1 MIHYSLVCDAAHE
14 FDGWFRDSATFDAQ
28 ASSGVVVCP
37 YCHSAK
43 VAKAVMAPHVAR
55 KFSPRA
61 SAEKTRQPSCARR
74 QDESQVEGQVE
85 SQDERQSDQQADRQP
100 VALLDERH
108 AQLRAMIRELR
119 ETIVAS
125 TEDVGDSFP
134 SEARKIQDGDAEPR
148 PIRGRAS
155 LAEAKSL
162 LDDGIEI
169 LPFPGPPGEGN

>member
-37 YCHSAK
+37 YCHSTK
-43 VAKAVMAPHVAR
+43 IAKAVMAPHVR
-55 KFSPRA
+55 KSFPRA
-61 SAEKTRQPSCARR
+61 SVEETPQPSCARR
-74 QDESQVEGQVE
+74 LDESREE
-85 SQDERQSDQQADRQP
+85 SREESQP

-119 ETIVAS
+119 ESIVAS
-125 TEDVGDSFP
+125 TEDVGERFP

-162 LDDGIEI
+162 LEDGIEI
-169 LPFPGPPGEGN
+169 LPFPGVPGEGN

>member
-37 YCHSAK
+37 YCHSTSI
-43 VAKAVMAPHVAR
+43 AKAVMAPHVAR
-55 KFSPRA
+55 KFYSGA
-61 SAEKTRQPSCARR
+61 SVEEKRQPSCARR
-74 QDESQVEGQVE
+74 EDEGQEE
-85 SQDERQSDQQADRQP
+85 SRP

-119 ETIVAS
+119 ESIVAS
-125 TEDVGDSFP
+125 TEDVGERFP

-162 LDDGIEI
+162 LEDGIEI
-169 LPFPGPPGEGN
+169 LPFPGLPGEGN

>member
-37 YCHSAK
+37 YCHSTK
-43 VAKAVMAPHVAR
+43 IAKAVMAPHVAR
-55 KFSPRA
+55 NILPRA
-61 SAEKTRQPSCARR
+61 KRQPSCARR
-74 QDESQVEGQVE
+74 QDEGRQDSQEE
-85 SQDERQSDQQADRQP
+85 SQP

-119 ETIVAS
+119 ETLEAS
-125 TEDVGDSFP
+125 TEDVGERFP

-162 LDDGIEI
+162 LEDGIEI
-169 LPFPGPPGEGN
+169 LPFPGLPGEGN

>member
-1 MIHYSLVCDAAHE
+1 MIHYSLVCAEAHE
-14 FDGWFRDSATFDAQ
+14 FDGWFRDSASYDAQ

-37 YCHSAK
+37 FCQSTN

-55 KFSPRA
+55 K
-61 SAEKTRQPSCARR
+61 SARGEPETAAEETRQSPSP
-74 QDESQVEGQVE
+74 QHQE
-85 SQDERQSDQQADRQP
+85 ERQA

-125 TEDVGDSFP
+125 TEDVGERFS
-134 SEARKIQDGDAEPR
+134 SEARKIQDGDAKSR
-148 PIRGRAS
+148 AIRGRAS

-162 LDDGIEI
+162 LEDGIEI
-169 LPFPGPPGEGN
+169 LPFPGPLGEGN

>member
-37 YCHSAK
+37 YCHSTK

-55 KFSPRA
+55 NFFPRA
-61 SAEKTRQPSCARR
+61 SVDETRQPSCARR
-74 QDESQVEGQVE
+74 QDESQVE
-85 SQDERQSDQQADRQP
+85 SQEERQADQQP

-119 ETIVAS
+119 ETLEAS
-125 TEDVGDSFP
+125 TEDVGERFP
-134 SEARKIQDGDAEPR
+134 SEARKIQDGDAPPR
-148 PIRGRAS
+148 AIRGRAS

-162 LDDGIEI
+162 LEDGIKI
-169 LPFPGPPGEGN
+169 LPFPGLPGEGN

>member
-37 YCHSAK
+37 HCHSTNI
-43 VAKAVMAPHVAR
+43 AKAVMAPHVAR
-55 KFSPRA
+55 NLFPSA
-61 SAEKTRQPSCARR
+61 SVEEKRQPSCARR
-74 QDESQVEGQVE
+74 QDESHEE
-85 SQDERQSDQQADRQP
+85 SQP

-108 AQLRAMIRELR
+108 AQLRAMIRELH
-119 ETIVAS
+119 ETLKAA
-125 TEDVGDSFP
+125 TEDVGERFP

-162 LDDGIEI
+162 LEDGIEI
-169 LPFPGPPGEGN
+169 LPFPGLPGEGN

>member
-37 YCHSAK
+37 YCHSTK

-55 KFSPRA
+55 NFFSRA
-61 SAEKTRQPSCARR
+61 SVEEERQPSCARG
-74 QDESQVEGQVE
+74 QGES
-85 SQDERQSDQQADRQP
+85 QP

-119 ETIVAS
+119 ESIVAS
-125 TEDVGDSFP
+125 TEDVGERFP

-162 LDDGIEI
+162 LEDGIEI
-169 LPFPGPPGEGN
+169 LPFPGLRGEGN

>member
-28 ASSGVVVCP
+28 ASSGVVACP
-37 YCHSAK
+37 YCHSTK

-55 KFSPRA
+55 KFFPRA
-61 SAEKTRQPSCARR
+61 SKEEKRQPSCARR
-74 QDESQVEGQVE
+74 RDEGQE
-85 SQDERQSDQQADRQP
+85 KGEADRQP

-119 ETIVAS
+119 ESLVSA
-125 TEDVGDSFP
+125 TEDVGERFP
-134 SEARKIQDGDAEPR
+134 SEARKIQDGDADQR

-162 LDDGIEI
+162 LEDGIEI
-169 LPFPGPPGEGN
+169 LPFPALPGEGN

>member
-37 YCHSAK
+37 YCHSTNI
-43 VAKAVMAPHVAR
+43 AKAVMAPHVAR
-55 KFSPRA
+55 KFFSRA
-61 SAEKTRQPSCARR
+61 SVEEERQPSCARG
-74 QDESQVEGQVE
+74 QDES
-85 SQDERQSDQQADRQP
+85 QP

-119 ETIVAS
+119 ESIVAS
-125 TEDVGDSFP
+125 TEDVGERFP

-162 LDDGIEI
+162 LEDGIEI
-169 LPFPGPPGEGN
+169 LPFPGLRGEGN

>member
-37 YCHSAK
+37 HCHSTNI
-43 VAKAVMAPHVAR
+43 AKAVMAPHVAR
-55 KFSPRA
+55 KFFSRA
-61 SAEKTRQPSCARR
+61 SVEEERQPSCARG
-74 QDESQVEGQVE
+74 QDES
-85 SQDERQSDQQADRQP
+85 QP

-119 ETIVAS
+119 ESIVAS
-125 TEDVGDSFP
+125 TEDVGERFP
-134 SEARKIQDGDAEPR
+134 SEAHKIQDGEAEPR

-162 LDDGIEI
+162 LEDGIEI
-169 LPFPGPPGEGN
+169 LPFPGLRGEGN

>member
-1 MIHYSLVCDAAHE
+1 MIHYSLICDAAHE

-28 ASSGVVVCP
+28 ASSGVVACP
-37 YCHSAK
+37 YCHSTK

-55 KFSPRA
+55 KSFPRA
-61 SAEKTRQPSCARR
+61 PVEETRQRPCARR
-74 QDESQVEGQVE
+74 QDESQE
-85 SQDERQSDQQADRQP
+85 DRQADRQS
-100 VALLDERH
+100 VVLLDERH

-125 TEDVGDSFP
+125 TEDVGESFP

-148 PIRGRAS
+148 AIRGRAS

-162 LDDGIEI
+162 LEEGIEI
-169 LPFPGPPGEGN
+169 LPFPGLPGEGN

>member
-37 YCHSAK
+37 HCHSTNI
-43 VAKAVMAPHVAR
+43 AKAVMAPHVAR
-55 KFSPRA
+55 NFFPSA
-61 SAEKTRQPSCARR
+61 SVEEKRQPSCARR
-74 QDESQVEGQVE
+74 QDESHDGQEE
-85 SQDERQSDQQADRQP
+85 SRP

-108 AQLRAMIRELR
+108 AQLRAMIRELH
-119 ETIVAS
+119 ETLKAS
-125 TEDVGDSFP
+125 TEDVGESFP

-162 LDDGIEI
+162 LEDGIEI
-169 LPFPGPPGEGN
+169 LPIPGLPGEGN

>member
-28 ASSGVVVCP
+28 ASSSVVVCP
-37 YCHSAK
+37 YCHSTK

-61 SAEKTRQPSCARR
+61 SAEKTRKASCARR
-74 QDESQVEGQVE
+74 QDESQVE
-85 SQDERQSDQQADRQP
+85 SQEERQSDQQADRQP

-119 ETIVAS
+119 ESIVAS
-125 TEDVGDSFP
+125 TEDVGDRFP

-148 PIRGRAS
+148 AIRGRAS

-162 LDDGIEI
+162 LEDGIEI
-169 LPFPGPPGEGN
+169 LPFPGLPGEGN

>member
-37 YCHSAK
+37 YCHSTK
-43 VAKAVMAPHVAR
+43 IAKAVMAPHVAR
-55 KFSPRA
+55 NSFPRA
-61 SAEKTRQPSCARR
+61 SVEENGQPSCARR
-74 QDESQVEGQVE
+74 PDEGQEE
-85 SQDERQSDQQADRQP
+85 SQP

-119 ETIVAS
+119 ESIVAS
-125 TEDVGDSFP
+125 TEDVGERFP

-162 LDDGIEI
+162 LEDGIEI
-169 LPFPGPPGEGN
+169 LPFPGLPGEGN

>member
-1 MIHYSLVCDAAHE
+1 MIHYSLICDAAHE

-28 ASSGVVVCP
+28 ASSGAVVCP

-55 KFSPRA
+55 KFFPRA
-61 SAEKTRQPSCARR
+61 SVEDTRQPSRCARR
-74 QDESQVEGQVE
+74 QDESQE
-85 SQDERQSDQQADRQP
+85 ERQGDHQQADQQEDQQP

-119 ETIVAS
+119 EAILAS
-125 TEDVGDSFP
+125 TEDVGKRFP
-134 SEARKIQDGDAEPR
+134 SEARKILDGDAEPR
-148 PIRGRAS
+148 AIRGRAS

-162 LDDGIEI
+162 LEDGIEI
-169 LPFPGPPGEGN
+169 LPFPGVPGEGN

>member
-37 YCHSAK
+37 YCHSTK
-43 VAKAVMAPHVAR
+43 IAKAVMAPHVAR
-55 KFSPRA
+55 KFFSRA
-61 SAEKTRQPSCARR
+61 SVEEKDGPSFARR
-74 QDESQVEGQVE
+74 EDEGKEE
-85 SQDERQSDQQADRQP
+85 SRP

-119 ETIVAS
+119 ESIVAS
-125 TEDVGDSFP
+125 TEDVGERFP

-162 LDDGIEI
+162 LEDGIEI
-169 LPFPGPPGEGN
+169 LPFPGLPGEGN

>member
-37 YCHSAK
+37 YCHSTK
-43 VAKAVMAPHVAR
+43 IAKAVMAPHVAR
-55 KFSPRA
+55 KFFSRA
-61 SAEKTRQPSCARR
+61 SVEEERQTSCARG
-74 QDESQVEGQVE
+74 QDESREE
-85 SQDERQSDQQADRQP
+85 SQP

-119 ETIVAS
+119 ESIVAS
-125 TEDVGDSFP
+125 TEDVGERFP

-162 LDDGIEI
+162 LEDGIEI
-169 LPFPGPPGEGN
+169 LPFPGLRGEGN

>member
-37 YCHSAK
+37 HCHSTSI
-43 VAKAVMAPHVAR
+43 AKAVMAPHVAR
-55 KFSPRA
+55 KFFSRA
-61 SAEKTRQPSCARR
+61 SVEEERQPSCARG
-74 QDESQVEGQVE
+74 QDES
-85 SQDERQSDQQADRQP
+85 QP

-119 ETIVAS
+119 ESIVAS
-125 TEDVGDSFP
+125 TEDMGERFP

-162 LDDGIEI
+162 LEDGIEI
-169 LPFPGPPGEGN
+169 LPFPGLRGEGN

>member
-37 YCHSAK
+37 YCHSTNI
-43 VAKAVMAPHVAR
+43 AKAVMAPHVAR
-55 KFSPRA
+55 KFFSRA
-61 SAEKTRQPSCARR
+61 SVEEERQPSCARR
-74 QDESQVEGQVE
+74 QDEGQEE
-85 SQDERQSDQQADRQP
+85 SQP

-119 ETIVAS
+119 ESIVSS
-125 TEDVGDSFP
+125 TEDVGERFP

-162 LDDGIEI
+162 LEDGIEI
-169 LPFPGPPGEGN
+169 LPFPGLPGEGN

>member
-37 YCHSAK
+37 YCHSTK

-55 KFSPRA
+55 KFFPRA
-61 SAEKTRQPSCARR
+61 SVEETRQPSCARR
-74 QDESQVEGQVE
+74 QDESPE
-85 SQDERQSDQQADRQP
+85 ERQADHQP

-119 ETIVAS
+119 ESIVAS
-125 TEDVGDSFP
+125 TEDVGERFP

-148 PIRGRAS
+148 AIRGRAS

-162 LDDGIEI
+162 LEDGIEI
-169 LPFPGPPGEGN
+169 LPFPGLPGEGN

>member
-37 YCHSAK
+37 YCHSTK
-43 VAKAVMAPHVAR
+43 IAKAVMAPHVAR
-55 KFSPRA
+55 NSSARA
-61 SAEKTRQPSCARR
+61 SGDEKRQPSCARR
-74 QDESQVEGQVE
+74 QEES
-85 SQDERQSDQQADRQP
+85 QP

-119 ETIVAS
+119 ESIVSS
-125 TEDVGDSFP
+125 TEDVGERFP

-162 LDDGIEI
+162 LEDGIEI
-169 LPFPGPPGEGN
+169 LPFPGLPGEGN

>member
-37 YCHSAK
+37 YCHSTK
-43 VAKAVMAPHVAR
+43 IAKAVMAPHVAR
-55 KFSPRA
+55 KFFSRA
-61 SAEKTRQPSCARR
+61 SVEEERQPSCARG
-74 QDESQVEGQVE
+74 QDEG
-85 SQDERQSDQQADRQP
+85 QP

-119 ETIVAS
+119 ESIVAS
-125 TEDVGDSFP
+125 TEDVGERFP

-162 LDDGIEI
+162 LEDGIEI
-169 LPFPGPPGEGN
+169 LPFPGLRGEGN

>member
-37 YCHSAK
+37 YCHSTK
-43 VAKAVMAPHVAR
+43 IAKAVMAPHVAR
-55 KFSPRA
+55 KFFSRA
-61 SAEKTRQPSCARR
+61 SVEEKDGPSCTRR
-74 QDESQVEGQVE
+74 EDEGKEE
-85 SQDERQSDQQADRQP
+85 SRP

-119 ETIVAS
+119 ESIVAS
-125 TEDVGDSFP
+125 TEDVGERFP

-162 LDDGIEI
+162 LEDGIEI
-169 LPFPGPPGEGN
+169 LPFPGLPGEGN

>member
-1 MIHYSLVCDAAHE
+1 MWRVN
-14 FDGWFRDSATFDAQ
+14 FFR
-28 ASSGVVVCP
+28 
-37 YCHSAK
+37 
-43 VAKAVMAPHVAR
+43 
-55 KFSPRA
+55 
-61 SAEKTRQPSCARR
+61 ARR
-74 QDESQVEGQVE
+74 LKKSASRRARGARTRARREPGNKPS
-85 SQDERQSDQQADRQP
+85 QP

-125 TEDVGDSFP
+125 TEDVGESFP

-162 LDDGIEI
+162 LEDGIEI
-169 LPFPGPPGEGN
+169 LPFPGLPGEGN

>member
-37 YCHSAK
+37 YCHSTNI
-43 VAKAVMAPHVAR
+43 AKAVMAPHVAR
-55 KFSPRA
+55 KFFSRA
-61 SAEKTRQPSCARR
+61 SVEEERQPSCARG
-74 QDESQVEGQVE
+74 QDES
-85 SQDERQSDQQADRQP
+85 QP

-119 ETIVAS
+119 ESIVAS
-125 TEDVGDSFP
+125 TEDVGERFP
-134 SEARKIQDGDAEPR
+134 SEARKIQDGEAEPR

-162 LDDGIEI
+162 LEDGIEI
-169 LPFPGPPGEGN
+169 LPFPGLRGEGN

>member
-14 FDGWFRDSATFDAQ
+14 FDGWFRDSATFDTQ

-37 YCHSAK
+37 HCHSTK
-43 VAKAVMAPHVAR
+43 IAKAVMAPHVAR
-55 KFSPRA
+55 NFFPRA
-61 SAEKTRQPSCARR
+61 SVEEKRQPSCGRR
-74 QDESQVEGQVE
+74 QDESQEERREE
-85 SQDERQSDQQADRQP
+85 SRP

-119 ETIVAS
+119 ESIVAA
-125 TEDVGDSFP
+125 TEDVGERFP

-162 LDDGIEI
+162 LEDGIEI
-169 LPFPGPPGEGN
+169 LPFPGLPGEGN

>member
-1 MIHYSLVCDAAHE
+1 MILYSLVCDAAHE

-37 YCHSAK
+37 YCHSTK
-43 VAKAVMAPHVAR
+43 ITKAVMAPHVAR
-55 KFSPRA
+55 NFFPHA
-61 SAEKTRQPSCARR
+61 SGDEKRQPSCARR
-74 QDESQVEGQVE
+74 QEES
-85 SQDERQSDQQADRQP
+85 QP

-119 ETIVAS
+119 ESIVSS
-125 TEDVGDSFP
+125 TEDVGERFP

-162 LDDGIEI
+162 LEDGIEI
-169 LPFPGPPGEGN
+169 LPFPGLPGEGN

>member
-1 MIHYSLVCDAAHE
+1 MIHYSLVCAEAHE
-14 FDGWFRDSATFDAQ
+14 FDGWFRDSASYDAQ

-37 YCHSAK
+37 FCQSTK

-55 KFSPRA
+55 KSARQEPETAAEERPLAPSPQHR
-61 SAEKTRQPSCARR
+61 E
-74 QDESQVEGQVE
+74 
-85 SQDERQSDQQADRQP
+85 ERQA

-125 TEDVGDSFP
+125 TEDVGERFS
-134 SEARKIQDGDAEPR
+134 SEARKIQEGDAKPR
-148 PIRGRAS
+148 AIRGRTS

-162 LDDGIEI
+162 LEEGIEI
-169 LPFPGPPGEGN
+169 LPFPGLPGEGN